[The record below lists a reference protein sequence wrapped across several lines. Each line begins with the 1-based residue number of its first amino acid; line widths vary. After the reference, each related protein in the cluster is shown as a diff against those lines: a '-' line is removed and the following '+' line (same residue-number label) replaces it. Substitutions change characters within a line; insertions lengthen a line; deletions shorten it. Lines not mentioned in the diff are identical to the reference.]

1 MTGFENFFQLYRY
14 CSFNVLHFSRP
25 EGFVSLER
33 EDGSLREG
41 FCLDGKWDG
50 LVREFDED
58 RVIKVLRSYEQGE
71 LEGGRNRF
79 RYRKD
84 MEH

>member
-1 MTGFENFFQLYRY
+1 MTGLEKSEYKMYFGFPVSSVY
-14 CSFNVLHFSRP
+14 RP

-50 LVREFDED
+50 MVREFDED
-58 RVIKVLRSYEQGE
+58 RVIKVI
-71 LEGGRNRF
+71 RNC
-79 RYRKD
+79 D
-84 MEH
+84 GCDL

>member
-1 MTGFENFFQLYRY
+1 MTGLQNSKYKLYFGFLA
-14 CSFNVLHFSRP
+14 SFIYRP

-50 LVREFDED
+50 MVREFDED
-58 RVIKVLRSYEQGE
+58 RVIKVI
-71 LEGGRNRF
+71 RNC
-79 RYRKD
+79 D
-84 MEH
+84 GCDL